1 MVPVIALVGRPNVG
15 KSTLFNRLT
24 KTRDAIVAEYAGLTR
39 DRQYGEA
46 KWQGRTYIVID
57 TGGISGDEEGID
69 AKMAEQSLQAIE
81 EADAVLF
88 MVDSRAGMTASDQM
102 IAEHLRKRN
111 KRSFLIA
118 NKVDTVDP
126 DIARAEF
133 SPLGQ
138 GDALPIA
145 AAHGRGVSQMLEAAL
160 GIFPRD
166 DGEPEPVEGEE
177 GAEPKAEEVVAEGQE
192 AKRIPGPSEK
202 DGIKIAIIGRPN
214 VGKSTLVNRM
224 LGEERV
230 IVYDQ
235 AGTTRDS
242 IYIPFER
249 DEEKYT
255 LIDTAGVRR
264 RGKIFEAVE
273 KFSVVKTLQAIQD
286 ANVVIFVM
294 DAREGV
300 VEHDLNLLGF
310 VLETGRAL
318 VIALNKWDGM
328 EQGEKDYVKTAL
340 EHRLMFVDWADIHF
354 ISAKHGTGVGH
365 LYKSVQTAF
374 KAAVTRWPTN
384 RLTQILEDCVQEHQ
398 PPTVNGRRI
407 KLRYAHL
414 GGANPPLIVIHG
426 NQVDAVPK
434 TYTRYL
440 ENTYRRVLKLV
451 GTPIRIEYKGGD
463 NPYEGKKNKLTER
476 QVNRKKR
483 LMSHH
488 KKAEKKRKD
497 KKR

>member
-24 KTRDAIVAEYAGLTR
+24 RSRDAIVGDLSGLTR

-46 KWQGRTYIVID
+46 KWEGRSYILVD

-69 AKMAEQSLQAIE
+69 EKMAEQSLLAIE
-81 EADAVLF
+81 EADVVLF
-88 MVDSRAGMTASDQM
+88 LVDARAGMTAGDQM
-102 IAEHLRKRN
+102 IGEHLRKRN
-111 KRSFLIA
+111 KRSYLVV
-118 NKVDTVDP
+118 NKIDNIDP

-133 SPLGQ
+133 SPMGM
-138 GDALPIA
+138 GEALPIA
-145 AAHGRGVSQMLEAAL
+145 GAHGRGITQLLEVAL
-160 GIFPRD
+160 GEYPRD
-166 DGEPEPVEGEE
+166 EE
-177 GAEPKAEEVVAEGQE
+177 ENALDEEVAEGEE

-230 IVYDQ
+230 VVYDQ
-235 AGTTRDS
+235 PGTTRDS

-249 DEEKYT
+249 NDEKYT
-255 LIDTAGVRR
+255 LIDTAGVRK
-264 RGKIFEAVE
+264 RGKIHEEVE
-273 KFSVVKTLQAIQD
+273 KFSVVKTLQAIKD

-300 VEHDLNLLGF
+300 VDHDLNLLGF
-310 VLETGRAL
+310 AIESGRAL

-328 EQGEKDYVKTAL
+328 EPGERDYVKTEL
-340 EHRLMFVDWADIHF
+340 ERRLFFVDYADIHF
-354 ISAKHGTGVGH
+354 ISALHGTGVGN
-365 LYKSVQTAF
+365 LYKSVQASF
-374 KAAVTRWPTN
+374 KSAITRWPTN
-384 RLTQILEDCVQEHQ
+384 RLTQILEDAVREHQ
-398 PPTVNGRRI
+398 PPMVGSRRI

-426 NQVDAVPK
+426 NQVEAVPK
-434 TYTRYL
+434 SYSRYL

-451 GTPIRIEYKGGD
+451 GTPIRIEYKGGE
-463 NPYEGKKNKLTER
+463 NPYEGNKNTLTDR
-476 QVNRKKR
+476 QVNKKRR

-488 KKAEKKRKD
+488 KKAD
-497 KKR
+497 KKRRDKK

>member
-24 KTRDAIVAEYAGLTR
+24 KTRNAIVAEYAGLTR

-81 EADAVLF
+81 EADTVLF
-88 MVDSRAGMTASDQM
+88 MVDSRAGMTAADQM
-102 IAEHLRKRN
+102 IGEHLRKRN
-111 KRSFLIA
+111 KRSFLVA

-133 SPLGQ
+133 SPLGL
-138 GDALPIA
+138 GDAFPIA
-145 AAHGRGVSQMLEAAL
+145 AAHGRGINALLEASL
-160 GIFPRD
+160 GIFPKD
-166 DGEPEPVEGEE
+166 DGEALEEGEA
-177 GAEPKAEEVVAEGQE
+177 AEIEEVAEGEE

-224 LGEERV
+224 LGEDRV

-249 DEEKYT
+249 NEEKYT

-286 ANVVIFVM
+286 ANVVVFVM

-328 EQGEKDYVKTAL
+328 EPREKDYVKTEL
-340 EHRLMFVDWADIHF
+340 ERRLMFVDFADIHF
-354 ISAKHGTGVGH
+354 ISALHGTGVGH
-365 LYKSVQTAF
+365 LYKSVQESF
-374 KAAVTRWPTN
+374 RSAVTRWPTSQ
-384 RLTQILEDCVQEHQ
+384 LTQILEDAVQVHQ
-398 PPTVNGRRI
+398 PPMVNGRRI

-426 NQVDAVPK
+426 NQVDAVPRS
-434 TYTRYL
+434 YSRYL

-451 GTPIRIEYKGGD
+451 GTPIRIEYKGGE
-463 NPYEGKKNKLTER
+463 NPYEGKKNTLTER
-476 QVNRKKR
+476 QVNKKRR

-488 KKAEKKRKD
+488 KKAEKKRRD

>member
-24 KTRDAIVAEYAGLTR
+24 KSRDAIVGDLSGLTR

-88 MVDSRAGMTASDQM
+88 MVDARAGLSASDQM
-102 IAEHLRKRN
+102 IGEHLRRRN
-111 KRSFLIA
+111 KRSFLVI
-118 NKVDTVDP
+118 NKVDNIDA
-126 DIARAEF
+126 DLARAEF
-133 SPLGQ
+133 ATMGMGESL
-138 GDALPIA
+138 AIA
-145 AAHGRGVSQMLEAAL
+145 GAHGRGITQMLEAVL
-160 GIFPRD
+160 GSFPKD
-166 DGEPEPVEGEE
+166 ATELPEGEE
-177 GAEPKAEEVVAEGQE
+177 EEVVLEGQE

-202 DGIKIAIIGRPN
+202 DGIKLAIIGRPN

-224 LGEERV
+224 LGEDRV
-230 IVYDQ
+230 IVFDQ

-249 DEEKYT
+249 DDEKYT

-286 ANVVIFVM
+286 SNVVVFVM

-300 VEHDLNLLGF
+300 VDHDLNLLGF
-310 VLETGRAL
+310 VLESGRAL

-328 EQGEKDYVKTAL
+328 DPSERDYVKVEL
-340 EHRLMFVDWADIHF
+340 QRRLFFVDFADIHF
-354 ISAKHGTGVGH
+354 ISALHGTGVGH
-365 LYKSVQTAF
+365 LYKSVQDSF
-374 KAAVTRWPTN
+374 KSAITRWPTN
-384 RLTQILEDCVQEHQ
+384 RLTQILEDAVGDHA
-398 PPTVNGRRI
+398 PPMVRNRRI

-434 TYTRYL
+434 SYVRYL

-451 GTPIRIEYKGGD
+451 GTPIRIEFKGGE
-463 NPYEGKKNKLTER
+463 NPYEGNKNTLTDR
-476 QVNRKKR
+476 QVNKKR
-483 LMSHH
+483 RMMTHH

-497 KKR
+497 KR

>member
-24 KTRDAIVAEYAGLTR
+24 RTRDAIVGDLSGLTR

-57 TGGISGDEEGID
+57 TGGISGDEDGID

-88 MVDSRAGMTASDQM
+88 MVDARAGLCAADQM
-102 IAEHLRKRN
+102 IGEHLRKRN
-111 KRSFLIA
+111 KRTFLVA
-118 NKVDTVDP
+118 NKVDNIDP
-126 DIARAEF
+126 DLARAEF
-133 SPLGQ
+133 SPLGM
-138 GDALPIA
+138 GDALAIA
-145 AAHGRGVSQMLEAAL
+145 GAHGRGITQMLEVAL
-160 GIFPRD
+160 GDFPKD
-166 DGEPEPVEGEE
+166 PVEEAFDPDEE
-177 GAEPKAEEVVAEGQE
+177 VAEGEE

-202 DGIKIAIIGRPN
+202 DGIKLAIIGRPN

-224 LGEERV
+224 LGEDRV

-249 DEEKYT
+249 DDEKYT

-273 KFSVVKTLQAIQD
+273 KFAGVKTLQAIQD
-286 ANVVIFVM
+286 ANVVVFVM
-294 DAREGV
+294 DARDGV
-300 VEHDLNLLGF
+300 VDHDLNLLGF
-310 VLETGRAL
+310 VLESGRAL

-328 EQGEKDYVKTAL
+328 EPSERDYVKTEL
-340 EHRLMFVDWADIHF
+340 QRRLFFVDFADIHF
-354 ISAKHGTGVGH
+354 ISALHGTGVGH
-365 LYKSVQTAF
+365 LYKSVQDSFRSAI
-374 KAAVTRWPTN
+374 TRWPTS
-384 RLTQILEDCVQEHQ
+384 RLTQILEDAVREHQ
-398 PPTVNGRRI
+398 PPMVNNRRI

-414 GGANPPLIVIHG
+414 GGANPPIIVIHG
-426 NQVDAVPK
+426 NQVEKVPRS
-434 TYTRYL
+434 YSRYL
-440 ENTYRRVLKLV
+440 ENTFRRVLKLV
-451 GTPIRIEYKGGD
+451 GTPIRIEYKGGE
-463 NPYEGKKNKLTER
+463 NPYEGNKNTLTDR
-476 QVNRKKR
+476 QVNKKR
-483 LMSHH
+483 RLMTHH

-497 KKR
+497 KR

>member
-24 KTRDAIVAEYAGLTR
+24 KSRDAIVGDLSGLTR

-88 MVDSRAGMTASDQM
+88 LVDARAGLSASDQM
-102 IAEHLRKRN
+102 IGEHLRRRN
-111 KRSFLIA
+111 KRSFLII
-118 NKVDTVDP
+118 NKVDNIDA
-126 DIARAEF
+126 DLARAEF
-133 SPLGQ
+133 SSMGMGESL
-138 GDALPIA
+138 AIA
-145 AAHGRGVSQMLEAAL
+145 GAHGRGITQMLEAVL
-160 GIFPRD
+160 GSFPKD
-166 DGEPEPVEGEE
+166 ATEPEEGEE
-177 GAEPKAEEVVAEGQE
+177 EEIVLEGQE

-202 DGIKIAIIGRPN
+202 DGIKLAIIGRPN

-249 DEEKYT
+249 DDEKYT

-286 ANVVIFVM
+286 SNVVVFVM

-300 VEHDLNLLGF
+300 VDHDLNLLGF
-310 VLETGRAL
+310 VLESGRAL

-328 EQGEKDYVKTAL
+328 EPSERDYVKVEL
-340 EHRLMFVDWADIHF
+340 QRRLFFVDFADIHF
-354 ISAKHGTGVGH
+354 ISALHGTGVGN
-365 LYKSVQTAF
+365 LYKSVQASF
-374 KAAVTRWPTN
+374 KSAITRWPTN
-384 RLTQILEDCVQEHQ
+384 RLTTILEDAVSDHA
-398 PPTVNGRRI
+398 PPMVNNRRI

-426 NQVDAVPK
+426 NQVEAVPK
-434 TYTRYL
+434 SYIRYL

-451 GTPIRIEYKGGD
+451 GTPIRIEFKGGD
-463 NPYEGKKNKLTER
+463 NPYEGNKNTLTDR
-476 QVNRKKR
+476 QVNKKRR

-497 KKR
+497 KR

>member
-24 KTRDAIVAEYAGLTR
+24 KSRDAIVGDLSGLTR

-69 AKMAEQSLQAIE
+69 AKTAEQSLQAIE

-88 MVDSRAGMTASDQM
+88 MVDARAGLSASDQM
-102 IAEHLRKRN
+102 IGEHLRRRN
-111 KRSFLIA
+111 KRSFLVI
-118 NKVDTVDP
+118 NKVDNIDA
-126 DIARAEF
+126 DLARAEF
-133 SPLGQ
+133 SSMGMGESL
-138 GDALPIA
+138 AIA
-145 AAHGRGVSQMLEAAL
+145 GAHGRGITQMLEAVL
-160 GIFPRD
+160 GSFPKD
-166 DGEPEPVEGEE
+166 ANELAEGEE
-177 GAEPKAEEVVAEGQE
+177 EEVVLEGQE

-202 DGIKIAIIGRPN
+202 DGIKLAIIGRPN

-224 LGEERV
+224 LGEDRV

-235 AGTTRDS
+235 PGTTRDS

-249 DEEKYT
+249 DDEKYT

-286 ANVVIFVM
+286 SNVVVFVM

-300 VEHDLNLLGF
+300 VDHDLNLLGF
-310 VLETGRAL
+310 VLESGRAL

-328 EQGEKDYVKTAL
+328 EPSERDYVKIEL
-340 EHRLMFVDWADIHF
+340 QRRLFFVDFADIHF
-354 ISAKHGTGVGH
+354 ISALHGTGVGN
-365 LYKSVQTAF
+365 LYKSVQASFTSAI
-374 KAAVTRWPTN
+374 TRWPTN
-384 RLTQILEDCVQEHQ
+384 RLTQILEDAVGDHA
-398 PPTVNGRRI
+398 PPMVRNRRI

-434 TYTRYL
+434 SYVRYL

-451 GTPIRIEYKGGD
+451 GTPIRIEFKGGE
-463 NPYEGKKNKLTER
+463 NPYEGNKNSLTDR
-476 QVNRKKR
+476 QVNKKR
-483 LMSHH
+483 RMMTHH

-497 KKR
+497 KR

>member
-24 KTRDAIVAEYAGLTR
+24 KSRDAIVAEYAGLTR

-57 TGGISGDEEGID
+57 TGGLTGDEEGID
-69 AKMAEQSLQAIE
+69 AKMAEQSLQAME
-81 EADAVLF
+81 EADAVMF
-88 MVDSRAGMTASDQM
+88 IVDARVGMTPGDQM
-102 IAEHLRKRN
+102 IAEHVRKLN
-111 KRSFLIA
+111 KRYFLVA
-118 NKVDTVDP
+118 NKVDSIDP
-126 DIARAEF
+126 DLARAEF
-133 SPLGQ
+133 SPLGL

-145 AAHGRGVSQMLEAAL
+145 AAHGRGVSYMLEQAL
-160 GIFPRD
+160 GSFPKD
-166 DGEPEPVEGEE
+166 VAEQDEAEQEGEGAEQAAEGEE
-177 GAEPKAEEVVAEGQE
+177 L
-192 AKRIPGPSEK
+192 KRIPGPSDK

-249 DEEKYT
+249 GEEKYT

-328 EQGEKDYVKTAL
+328 EQGEKDYVKTEL
-340 EHRLMFVDWADIHF
+340 ERRLFFVDYADIHF

-365 LYKSVQTAF
+365 LYKSVQAAF
-374 KAAVTRWPTN
+374 KSAITRWPTS
-384 RLTQILEDCVQEHQ
+384 RLTQILEDAVREHQ
-398 PPTVNGRRI
+398 PPMVNSRRI

-434 TYTRYL
+434 SYTRYL

-463 NPYEGKKNKLTER
+463 NPYEGKKNTLTDR
-476 QVNRKKR
+476 QVNKKRR

-488 KKAEKKRKD
+488 KKAEKKRRD

>member
-24 KTRDAIVAEYAGLTR
+24 RTRDAIVGDLSGLTR

-46 KWQGRTYIVID
+46 KWEGRSYILVD

-69 AKMAEQSLQAIE
+69 EKMAEQSLLAIE
-81 EADAVLF
+81 EADVVLF
-88 MVDSRAGMTASDQM
+88 LVDARAGLTAGDQM
-102 IAEHLRKRN
+102 IGEHLRKRN
-111 KRSFLIA
+111 KRSYLVV
-118 NKVDTVDP
+118 NKVDNIDP

-133 SPLGQ
+133 APMGLGE
-138 GDALPIA
+138 ALPIA
-145 AAHGRGVSQMLEAAL
+145 GAHGRGITQMLEVAL
-160 GIFPRD
+160 GDFARD
-166 DGEPEPVEGEE
+166 EE
-177 GAEPKAEEVVAEGQE
+177 ENALDEDVAEGEE

-224 LGEERV
+224 LGEDRV
-230 IVYDQ
+230 VVYDQ
-235 AGTTRDS
+235 PGTTRDS

-249 DEEKYT
+249 NDEKYT
-255 LIDTAGVRR
+255 LIDTAGVRK
-264 RGKIFEAVE
+264 RGKIHEEVE
-273 KFSVVKTLQAIQD
+273 KFSVVKTLQAIKD

-300 VEHDLNLLGF
+300 VDHDLNLLGF
-310 VLETGRAL
+310 AIESGRAL

-328 EQGEKDYVKTAL
+328 EPGERDYVKTEL
-340 EHRLMFVDWADIHF
+340 ERRLFFVDYADIHF
-354 ISAKHGTGVGH
+354 ISALHGTGVGN
-365 LYKSVQTAF
+365 LYKSVQASFTSAI
-374 KAAVTRWPTN
+374 TRWPTN
-384 RLTQILEDCVQEHQ
+384 RLTQILEDAVQEHQ
-398 PPTVNGRRI
+398 PPMVSGRRI

-426 NQVDAVPK
+426 NQVGAVPK
-434 TYTRYL
+434 SYTRYL
-440 ENTYRRVLKLV
+440 ENTFRRVLKLV

-463 NPYEGKKNKLTER
+463 NPYEGNKNTLTDR
-476 QVNRKKR
+476 QVNKKRR

-488 KKAEKKRKD
+488 KKAEKKRRD

>member
-24 KTRDAIVAEYAGLTR
+24 RTRDAIVGDLSGLTR

-46 KWQGRTYIVID
+46 KWEGRSYILVD
-57 TGGISGDEEGID
+57 TGGITGDEEGID
-69 AKMAEQSLQAIE
+69 EKMAEQSLLAIE
-81 EADAVLF
+81 EADVVLF
-88 MVDSRAGMTASDQM
+88 LVDARAGMTAGDQM
-102 IAEHLRKRN
+102 IGEHLRKRN
-111 KRSFLIA
+111 KRSYLVV
-118 NKVDTVDP
+118 NKIDNIDP

-133 SPLGQ
+133 SPMGM
-138 GDALPIA
+138 GEALPIA
-145 AAHGRGVSQMLEAAL
+145 GAHGRGITQLLETAL
-160 GIFPRD
+160 GEYPRD
-166 DGEPEPVEGEE
+166 EDDGATDED
-177 GAEPKAEEVVAEGQE
+177 VAEGEE

-230 IVYDQ
+230 VVYDQ
-235 AGTTRDS
+235 PGTTRDS

-249 DEEKYT
+249 NDEKYT
-255 LIDTAGVRR
+255 LIDTAGVRK
-264 RGKIFEAVE
+264 RGKIHEEVE
-273 KFSVVKTLQAIQD
+273 KFSVVKTLQAIKD

-300 VEHDLNLLGF
+300 VDHDLNLLGF
-310 VLETGRAL
+310 AIESGRAL

-328 EQGEKDYVKTAL
+328 EPGERDYVKTEL
-340 EHRLMFVDWADIHF
+340 ERRLFFVDYADIHF
-354 ISAKHGTGVGH
+354 ISALHGTGVGN
-365 LYKSVQTAF
+365 LYKSVQASF
-374 KAAVTRWPTN
+374 MSAITRWPTN
-384 RLTQILEDCVQEHQ
+384 RLTQILEDAVREHQ
-398 PPTVNGRRI
+398 PPMVSGRRI

-434 TYTRYL
+434 SYSRYL
-440 ENTYRRVLKLV
+440 ENTFRRVLKLV
-451 GTPIRIEYKGGD
+451 GTPIRIEYKGGE
-463 NPYEGKKNKLTER
+463 NPYEGKKNTLTDR
-476 QVNRKKR
+476 QVNKKRR

-488 KKAEKKRKD
+488 KKAEKKRRD
-497 KKR
+497 KK

>member
-24 KTRDAIVAEYAGLTR
+24 KSRDAIVAEYAGLTR

-88 MVDSRAGMTASDQM
+88 MVDSRAGLTAADQL

-111 KRSFLIA
+111 KRCFLVA

-133 SPLGQ
+133 SPLGL

-145 AAHGRGVSQMLEAAL
+145 AAHGRGIGQMLEQAL
-160 GIFPRD
+160 GMFPRD
-166 DGEPEPVEGEE
+166 DAGEEAPGELEGETGE
-177 GAEPKAEEVVAEGQE
+177 VEPRPRLE
-192 AKRIPGPSEK
+192 PGPSEK
-202 DGIKIAIIGRPN
+202 EGIKIAIVGRPN

-328 EQGEKDYVKTAL
+328 DQGEKDYVKTEL
-340 EHRLMFVDWADIHF
+340 ERRLFFVDFADIHF

-365 LYKSVQTAF
+365 LYKSVQAAF
-374 KAAVTRWPTN
+374 KSAVTRWPTS
-384 RLTQILEDCVQEHQ
+384 RLTQILEDAVQEHQ
-398 PPTVNGRRI
+398 PPMVNGRRI

-426 NQVDAVPK
+426 NQVEAVPK
-434 TYTRYL
+434 SYTRYL

-451 GTPIRIEYKGGD
+451 GTPIRIDYKGGE
-463 NPYEGKKNKLTER
+463 NPYEGKKNSLTAR
-476 QVNRKKR
+476 QVNKKRR

-488 KKAEKKRKD
+488 KKAEKKKKD
-497 KKR
+497 KRR

>member
-1 MVPVIALVGRPNVG
+1 MESRMVPVIALVGRPNVG

-24 KTRDAIVAEYAGLTR
+24 KSRDAIVAEYAGLTR

-88 MVDSRAGMTASDQM
+88 MVDSRAGLTAADQM

-111 KRSFLIA
+111 KRSFLVA

-126 DIARAEF
+126 DLARAEF
-133 SPLGQ
+133 SPLGL

-145 AAHGRGVSQMLEAAL
+145 AAHGRGISHMLDAAL
-160 GIFPRD
+160 GIFPKD
-166 DGEPEPVEGEE
+166 NAEEGEAVEGEV
-177 GAEPKAEEVVAEGQE
+177 AEEVAEGQE

-249 DEEKYT
+249 DGEKYT

-328 EQGEKDYVKTAL
+328 EPGEKDYVKTEL
-340 EHRLMFVDWADIHF
+340 ERRLFFVDFADIHF

-365 LYKSVQTAF
+365 LYKSVQASFTS
-374 KAAVTRWPTN
+374 AVTRWPTS
-384 RLTQILEDCVQEHQ
+384 RLTQILEDAVREHQ
-398 PPTVNGRRI
+398 PPMVAGRRI

-434 TYTRYL
+434 SYSRYL

-451 GTPIRIEYKGGD
+451 GTPIRIEYKGGE
-463 NPYEGKKNKLTER
+463 NPYEGKKNTLTDR
-476 QVNRKKR
+476 QVNKKRR

-488 KKAEKKRKD
+488 KKAEKKRRD

>member
-24 KTRDAIVAEYAGLTR
+24 RSRDAIVGDLSGLTR

-88 MVDSRAGMTASDQM
+88 LVDARAGLCAADQM
-102 IAEHLRKRN
+102 ISEHLRRRGKQA
-111 KRSFLIA
+111 FLIV
-118 NKVDTVDP
+118 NKVDNLDSDV
-126 DIARAEF
+126 ALAEF
-133 SPLGQ
+133 SPLGMAT
-138 GDALPIA
+138 ALPIA
-145 AAHGRGVSQMLEAAL
+145 GAHGRGISQMLEATIGSFPKDADPAL
-160 GIFPRD
+160 I
-166 DGEPEPVEGEE
+166 DGESEEIVE
-177 GAEPKAEEVVAEGQE
+177 EGQE

-230 IVYDQ
+230 IVYDH

-264 RGKIFEAVE
+264 RGKIFESVE

-300 VEHDLNLLGF
+300 VDHDLNLLGF

-328 EQGEKDYVKTAL
+328 ESSERDYVKKEL
-340 EHRLMFVDWADIHF
+340 ERRLFFVDFADIHF
-354 ISAKHGTGVGH
+354 ISAKHGTGVGN
-365 LYKSVQTAF
+365 LYKSVQNSFTS
-374 KAAVTRWPTN
+374 AVTRWPTS
-384 RLTQILEDCVQEHQ
+384 RLTQILEDAVREHQ
-398 PPTVNGRRI
+398 PPMVNGRRI

-434 TYTRYL
+434 SYIRYL
-440 ENTYRRVLKLV
+440 ENTYRRVLRLV
-451 GTPIRIEYKGGD
+451 GTPIRIEFKGGD
-463 NPYEGKKNKLTER
+463 NPYEGKKNTLTDR
-476 QVNRKKR
+476 QVNKKRR

-488 KKAEKKRKD
+488 KKAEKKRRD
-497 KKR
+497 KK

>member
-24 KTRDAIVAEYAGLTR
+24 KSRDAIVGDLSGLTR

-81 EADAVLF
+81 EADVVLF
-88 MVDSRAGMTASDQM
+88 LVDARAGLSASDQM
-102 IAEHLRKRN
+102 IGEHLRRRN
-111 KRSFLIA
+111 KRSFLVI
-118 NKVDTVDP
+118 NKVDNIDA
-126 DIARAEF
+126 DLARAEF
-133 SPLGQ
+133 ASMGMGESL
-138 GDALPIA
+138 AIA
-145 AAHGRGVSQMLEAAL
+145 GAHGRGITQMLEAVL
-160 GIFPRD
+160 STFPKD
-166 DGEPEPVEGEE
+166 AAEPEEGEE
-177 GAEPKAEEVVAEGQE
+177 EEIVLEGQE

-202 DGIKIAIIGRPN
+202 DGIKLAIIGRPN

-249 DEEKYT
+249 DDEKYT

-286 ANVVIFVM
+286 SNVVVFVM

-300 VEHDLNLLGF
+300 VDHDLNLLGF
-310 VLETGRAL
+310 VLESGRAL

-328 EQGEKDYVKTAL
+328 EPSERDYVKVEL
-340 EHRLMFVDWADIHF
+340 QRRLFFVDFADIHF
-354 ISAKHGTGVGH
+354 ISALHGTGVGN
-365 LYKSVQTAF
+365 LYKSVQASF
-374 KAAVTRWPTN
+374 KSAITRWPTN
-384 RLTQILEDCVQEHQ
+384 RLTQILEDAVSDHAPPMVQ
-398 PPTVNGRRI
+398 NRRI

-426 NQVDAVPK
+426 NQVDSVPK
-434 TYTRYL
+434 SYVRYL

-451 GTPIRIEYKGGD
+451 GTPIRIEFKGGE
-463 NPYEGKKNKLTER
+463 NPYEGNKNTLTDR
-476 QVNRKKR
+476 QVNKKRR

-488 KKAEKKRKD
+488 KKADKKRKD
-497 KKR
+497 KR

>member
-24 KTRDAIVAEYAGLTR
+24 KSRDAIVGDLSGLTR

-88 MVDSRAGMTASDQM
+88 LVDARAGLSASDQM
-102 IAEHLRKRN
+102 IGEHLRRRN
-111 KRSFLIA
+111 KRSFLII
-118 NKVDTVDP
+118 NKVDNIDA
-126 DIARAEF
+126 DLARAEF
-133 SPLGQ
+133 SSMGMGESL
-138 GDALPIA
+138 AIA
-145 AAHGRGVSQMLEAAL
+145 GAHGRGITQMLEAVL
-160 GIFPRD
+160 GSFPKD
-166 DGEPEPVEGEE
+166 PTEPEEGEE
-177 GAEPKAEEVVAEGQE
+177 EEIVLEGQE

-202 DGIKIAIIGRPN
+202 DGIKLAIIGRPN

-249 DEEKYT
+249 DDEKYT

-286 ANVVIFVM
+286 SNVVVFVM

-300 VEHDLNLLGF
+300 VDHDLNLLGF
-310 VLETGRAL
+310 VLESGRAL

-328 EQGEKDYVKTAL
+328 EPSERDYVKVEL
-340 EHRLMFVDWADIHF
+340 QRRLFFVDFADIHF
-354 ISAKHGTGVGH
+354 ISALHGTGVGN
-365 LYKSVQTAF
+365 LYKSVQASF
-374 KAAVTRWPTN
+374 KSAITRWPTN
-384 RLTQILEDCVQEHQ
+384 RLTTILEDAVSDHA
-398 PPTVNGRRI
+398 PPMVNNRRI

-426 NQVDAVPK
+426 NQVEAVPK
-434 TYTRYL
+434 SYIRYL

-451 GTPIRIEYKGGD
+451 GTPIRIEFKGGD
-463 NPYEGKKNKLTER
+463 NPYEGNKNTLTDR
-476 QVNRKKR
+476 QVNKKRR

-497 KKR
+497 KR

>member
-24 KTRDAIVAEYAGLTR
+24 KSRDAIVAEYAGLTR

-88 MVDSRAGMTASDQM
+88 MVDSRAGLTAADQM

-111 KRSFLIA
+111 KRSFLVA

-126 DIARAEF
+126 DLARAEF
-133 SPLGQ
+133 SPLGL

-145 AAHGRGVSQMLEAAL
+145 AAHGRGISHMLDAAL
-160 GIFPRD
+160 GIFPKD
-166 DGEPEPVEGEE
+166 NAEEGEAVEGEV
-177 GAEPKAEEVVAEGQE
+177 AEEVAEGQE

-249 DEEKYT
+249 DGEKYT

-328 EQGEKDYVKTAL
+328 EPGEKDYVKTEL
-340 EHRLMFVDWADIHF
+340 ERRLFFVDFADIHF

-365 LYKSVQTAF
+365 LYKSVQASFTS
-374 KAAVTRWPTN
+374 AVTRWPTS
-384 RLTQILEDCVQEHQ
+384 RLTQILEDAVREHQ
-398 PPTVNGRRI
+398 PPMAAGRRI

-434 TYTRYL
+434 SYSRYL

-451 GTPIRIEYKGGD
+451 GTPIRIEYKGGE
-463 NPYEGKKNKLTER
+463 NPYEGKKNTLTDR
-476 QVNRKKR
+476 QVNKKRR

-488 KKAEKKRKD
+488 KKAEKKRRD

>member
-24 KTRDAIVAEYAGLTR
+24 KSRDAIVAEYAGLTR

-88 MVDSRAGMTASDQM
+88 MVDSRAGLTAADQM

-111 KRSFLIA
+111 KRSFLVA

-126 DIARAEF
+126 DLARAEF
-133 SPLGQ
+133 SPLGL

-145 AAHGRGVSQMLEAAL
+145 AAHGRGISHMLDAAL
-160 GIFPRD
+160 GIFPKD
-166 DGEPEPVEGEE
+166 NAEEGETVEGEV
-177 GAEPKAEEVVAEGQE
+177 AEEVAEGQE

-249 DEEKYT
+249 DGEKYT

-328 EQGEKDYVKTAL
+328 EPGEKDYVKTEL
-340 EHRLMFVDWADIHF
+340 ERRLFFVDFADIHF

-365 LYKSVQTAF
+365 LYKSVQASFTS
-374 KAAVTRWPTN
+374 AVTRWPTS
-384 RLTQILEDCVQEHQ
+384 RLTQILEDAVREHQ
-398 PPTVNGRRI
+398 PPMVAGRRI

-434 TYTRYL
+434 SYSRYL

-451 GTPIRIEYKGGD
+451 GTPIRIEYKGGE
-463 NPYEGKKNKLTER
+463 NPYEGKKNTLTDR
-476 QVNRKKR
+476 QVNKKRR

-488 KKAEKKRKD
+488 KKAEKKRRD

>member
-24 KTRDAIVAEYAGLTR
+24 RTRDAIVGDLSGLTR

-57 TGGISGDEEGID
+57 TGGISGDEDGID
-69 AKMAEQSLQAIE
+69 SKMAEQSLQAIE

-88 MVDSRAGMTASDQM
+88 MVDARAGLCAADQM
-102 IAEHLRKRN
+102 IGEHLRKRN
-111 KRSFLIA
+111 KRTFLVA
-118 NKVDTVDP
+118 NKVDNIDP
-126 DIARAEF
+126 DLARAEF
-133 SPLGQ
+133 SPLGM
-138 GDALPIA
+138 GDALAIA
-145 AAHGRGVSQMLEAAL
+145 GAHGRGITQMLETAL
-160 GIFPRD
+160 GDFPKD
-166 DGEPEPVEGEE
+166 PVDEAFDPDEE
-177 GAEPKAEEVVAEGQE
+177 VAEGEE

-202 DGIKIAIIGRPN
+202 DGIKLAIIGRPN

-224 LGEERV
+224 LGEDRV

-249 DEEKYT
+249 DDEKYT

-286 ANVVIFVM
+286 ANVVVFVM

-300 VEHDLNLLGF
+300 VDHDLNLLGF
-310 VLETGRAL
+310 VLESGRAL

-328 EQGEKDYVKTAL
+328 EPSERDYVKTEL
-340 EHRLMFVDWADIHF
+340 QRRLFFVDFADIHF
-354 ISAKHGTGVGH
+354 ISALHGTGVGH
-365 LYKSVQTAF
+365 LYKSVQDSFRSAI
-374 KAAVTRWPTN
+374 TRWPTS
-384 RLTQILEDCVQEHQ
+384 RLTQILEDAVREHQ
-398 PPTVNGRRI
+398 PPMVNNRRI

-414 GGANPPLIVIHG
+414 GGANPPIIVIHG
-426 NQVDAVPK
+426 NQVEKVPRS
-434 TYTRYL
+434 YSRYL
-440 ENTYRRVLKLV
+440 ENTFRRVLKLV
-451 GTPIRIEYKGGD
+451 GTPIRIEYKGGE
-463 NPYEGKKNKLTER
+463 NPYEGNKNTLTDR
-476 QVNRKKR
+476 QVNKKR
-483 LMSHH
+483 RLMTHH

-497 KKR
+497 KR

>member
-24 KTRDAIVAEYAGLTR
+24 RTRDAIVAEFAGLTR

-46 KWQGRTYIVID
+46 KWQGRTYIVVD

-88 MVDSRAGMTASDQM
+88 MVDSRACLTAADQM
-102 IAEHLRKRN
+102 IAEHLRRRN
-111 KRSFLIA
+111 KRCFLVA

-133 SPLGQ
+133 SVLGL
-138 GDALPIA
+138 GDAIPIA
-145 AAHGRGVSQMLEAAL
+145 AAHGRGVSQLLQEAL
-160 GIFPRD
+160 GVFPKD
-166 DGEPEPVEGEE
+166 DDAQELGEDGEEPEI
-177 GAEPKAEEVVAEGQE
+177 VAEGQE
-192 AKRIPGPSEK
+192 MARIPGPSEK
-202 DGIKIAIIGRPN
+202 DGIKIGIIGRPN

-249 DEEKYT
+249 DDERYT

-294 DAREGV
+294 DAKEGV
-300 VEHDLNLLGF
+300 VDHDLNLLGF

-328 EQGEKDYVKTAL
+328 EPSQRDFVKTEL
-340 EHRLMFVDWADIHF
+340 ERRLFFVDFANIHF

-365 LYKSVQTAF
+365 LYKSVQDSF
-374 KAAVTRWPTN
+374 RSAVTRWPTS
-384 RLTQILEDCVQEHQ
+384 RLTQILEDAVQEHQ
-398 PPTVNGRRI
+398 PPMVNGRRI

-426 NQVDAVPK
+426 NQVDQVPRS
-434 TYTRYL
+434 YTRYL
-440 ENTYRRVLKLV
+440 ENTYRRILKLV

-463 NPYEGKKNKLTER
+463 NPYEGRKNKLTER
-476 QVNRKKR
+476 QVNKKRR

-488 KKAEKKRKD
+488 KKAD
-497 KKR
+497 KKRRDKR

>member
-24 KTRDAIVAEYAGLTR
+24 RTRDAIVGDLSGLTR

-88 MVDSRAGMTASDQM
+88 LVDARAGLSASDQM
-102 IAEHLRKRN
+102 IGEHLRKRN
-111 KRSFLIA
+111 KRSFLVV
-118 NKVDTVDP
+118 NKVDNLDP
-126 DIARAEF
+126 DLARAEF
-133 SPLGQ
+133 SPLGM
-138 GDALPIA
+138 GEALPIA
-145 AAHGRGVSQMLEAAL
+145 GAHGRGITQMLEAAL
-160 GIFPRD
+160 GQFPKD
-166 DGEPEPVEGEE
+166 AGELEEGEE
-177 GAEPKAEEVVAEGQE
+177 AEEVAEGEE

-202 DGIKIAIIGRPN
+202 DGIKLAIIGRPN

-224 LGEERV
+224 LGEDRV

-249 DEEKYT
+249 DDEKYT

-286 ANVVIFVM
+286 SNVVVFVM

-300 VEHDLNLLGF
+300 VDHDLNLLGF
-310 VLETGRAL
+310 VLESGRAL

-328 EQGEKDYVKTAL
+328 EPSERDYVKTEL
-340 EHRLMFVDWADIHF
+340 QRRLFFVDFADIHF
-354 ISAKHGTGVGH
+354 ISALHGTGVGH
-365 LYKSVQTAF
+365 LYKSVQASF
-374 KAAVTRWPTN
+374 QSAITRWPTS
-384 RLTQILEDCVQEHQ
+384 RLTQILEDAVREHQ
-398 PPTVNGRRI
+398 PPMVNGRRI

-426 NQVDAVPK
+426 NQVDAVPRA
-434 TYTRYL
+434 YSRYL

-451 GTPIRIEYKGGD
+451 GTPIRIEYKGGE
-463 NPYEGKKNKLTER
+463 NPYEDKKNTLTDR
-476 QVNRKKR
+476 QVNKKRR

>member
-24 KTRDAIVAEYAGLTR
+24 RTRDAIVGDLSGLTR

-57 TGGISGDEEGID
+57 TGGISGDEDGID
-69 AKMAEQSLQAIE
+69 SKMAEQSLQAIE

-88 MVDSRAGMTASDQM
+88 MVDARAGLCAADQM
-102 IAEHLRKRN
+102 IGEHLRKRN
-111 KRSFLIA
+111 KRTFLVA
-118 NKVDTVDP
+118 NKVDNIDP
-126 DIARAEF
+126 DLARAEF
-133 SPLGQ
+133 SPLGM
-138 GDALPIA
+138 GDALAIA
-145 AAHGRGVSQMLEAAL
+145 GAHGRGITQMLETAL
-160 GIFPRD
+160 GDFPKD
-166 DGEPEPVEGEE
+166 PVDEAFDPDEE
-177 GAEPKAEEVVAEGQE
+177 VAEGEE

-202 DGIKIAIIGRPN
+202 DGIKLAIIGRPN

-224 LGEERV
+224 LGEDRV

-235 AGTTRDS
+235 PGTTRDS

-249 DEEKYT
+249 DDEKYT

-286 ANVVIFVM
+286 ANVVVFVM

-300 VEHDLNLLGF
+300 VDHDLNLLGF
-310 VLETGRAL
+310 VRESGRAL

-328 EQGEKDYVKTAL
+328 EPSERDYVKTEL
-340 EHRLMFVDWADIHF
+340 QRRLFFVDFADIHF
-354 ISAKHGTGVGH
+354 ISALHGTGVGH
-365 LYKSVQTAF
+365 LYKSVQDSFRSAI
-374 KAAVTRWPTN
+374 TRWPTS
-384 RLTQILEDCVQEHQ
+384 RLTQILEDAVREHQ
-398 PPTVNGRRI
+398 PPMVNNRRI

-414 GGANPPLIVIHG
+414 GGANPPIIVIHG
-426 NQVDAVPK
+426 NQVEKVPRS
-434 TYTRYL
+434 YSRYL
-440 ENTYRRVLKLV
+440 ENTFRRVLKLV
-451 GTPIRIEYKGGD
+451 GTPIRIEYKGGE
-463 NPYEGKKNKLTER
+463 NPYEGNKNTLTDR
-476 QVNRKKR
+476 QVNKKR
-483 LMSHH
+483 RLMTHH

-497 KKR
+497 KR

>member
-24 KTRDAIVAEYAGLTR
+24 KSRDAIVGDLSGLTR

-88 MVDSRAGMTASDQM
+88 LVDARAGLSASDQM
-102 IAEHLRKRN
+102 IGEHLRRRN
-111 KRSFLIA
+111 KRSFLVI
-118 NKVDTVDP
+118 NKVDNIDA
-126 DIARAEF
+126 DLARAEF
-133 SPLGQ
+133 SSMGMGESL
-138 GDALPIA
+138 AIA
-145 AAHGRGVSQMLEAAL
+145 GAHGRGITQMLEAVL
-160 GIFPRD
+160 GSFPKD
-166 DGEPEPVEGEE
+166 ASELEEGEE
-177 GAEPKAEEVVAEGQE
+177 EEVVLEGQE

-202 DGIKIAIIGRPN
+202 DGIKLAIIGRPN

-249 DEEKYT
+249 DDEKYT

-286 ANVVIFVM
+286 SNVVVFVM

-300 VEHDLNLLGF
+300 VDHDLNLLGF
-310 VLETGRAL
+310 VLESGRAL

-328 EQGEKDYVKTAL
+328 EPSERDYVKVEL
-340 EHRLMFVDWADIHF
+340 QRRLFFVDFADIHF
-354 ISAKHGTGVGH
+354 ISALHGTGVGN
-365 LYKSVQTAF
+365 LYKSVQASF
-374 KAAVTRWPTN
+374 KSAITRWPTN
-384 RLTQILEDCVQEHQ
+384 RLTTILEDAVSDHA
-398 PPTVNGRRI
+398 PPMVNNRRI

-426 NQVDAVPK
+426 NQVEAVPK
-434 TYTRYL
+434 SYIRYL
-440 ENTYRRVLKLV
+440 VNTYRRVLKLV
-451 GTPIRIEYKGGD
+451 GTPIRIEFKGGD
-463 NPYEGKKNKLTER
+463 NPYEGNKNTLTDR
-476 QVNRKKR
+476 QVNKKRR

-497 KKR
+497 KR

>member
-15 KSTLFNRLT
+15 KSTMFNRLT
-24 KTRDAIVAEYAGLTR
+24 KSRDAIVAEYSGLTR

-46 KWQGRTYIVID
+46 KWQGRTYILID
-57 TGGISGDEEGID
+57 TGGLSGDEEGID

-88 MVDSRAGMTASDQM
+88 LVDSRDGLTPTDQM
-102 IAEHLRKRN
+102 IGEHLRKRN
-111 KRSFLIA
+111 KRCFVLA

-126 DIARAEF
+126 EIARAEF
-133 SPLGQ
+133 SPLGL
-138 GDALPIA
+138 GDALPVS
-145 AAHGRGVSQMLEAAL
+145 AAHGRGIQAMLEAAL
-160 GIFPRD
+160 GVFPRD
-166 DGEPEPVEGEE
+166 EVEEPEDVEPAAGD
-177 GAEPKAEEVVAEGQE
+177 GQP
-192 AKRIPGPSEK
+192 RRTPGPDEK

-224 LGEERV
+224 LGEDRV

-249 DEEKYT
+249 GDEKYT

-286 ANVVIFVM
+286 ANVVVFVM

-328 EQGEKDYVKTAL
+328 QPGERDYVKTEL
-340 EHRLMFVDWADIHF
+340 ERRLFFVNFADVHF
-354 ISAKHGTGVGH
+354 ISALHGTGVGH
-365 LYKSVQTAF
+365 LYKSVQAAF
-374 KAAVTRWPTN
+374 TSAVTRWPTN
-384 RLTQILEDCVQEHQ
+384 RLTQILEDAVQEHQ
-398 PPTVNGRRI
+398 PPLVNGRRI

-426 NQVDAVPK
+426 NQVEAVPK
-434 TYTRYL
+434 SYSRYL

-451 GTPIRIEYKGGD
+451 GTPIRIEYKGGE
-463 NPYEGKKNKLTER
+463 NPYEGNKNKLTER
-476 QVNRKKR
+476 QVNKKRR

-488 KKAEKKRKD
+488 KKAEKKRRD

>member
-24 KTRDAIVAEYAGLTR
+24 KSRDAIVGDLSGLTR

-88 MVDSRAGMTASDQM
+88 LVDARAGLSASDQM
-102 IAEHLRKRN
+102 IGEHLRRRN
-111 KRSFLIA
+111 KRSFLVI
-118 NKVDTVDP
+118 NKVDNIDA
-126 DIARAEF
+126 DLARAEF
-133 SPLGQ
+133 SSMGMGESL
-138 GDALPIA
+138 AIA
-145 AAHGRGVSQMLEAAL
+145 GAHGRGITQMLEAVL
-160 GIFPRD
+160 GSFPKD
-166 DGEPEPVEGEE
+166 ASELEEGEE
-177 GAEPKAEEVVAEGQE
+177 EEVVLEGQE

-202 DGIKIAIIGRPN
+202 DGIKLAIIGRPN

-249 DEEKYT
+249 DDEKYT

-286 ANVVIFVM
+286 SNVVVFVM

-300 VEHDLNLLGF
+300 VDHDLNLLGF
-310 VLETGRAL
+310 VLESGRAL

-328 EQGEKDYVKTAL
+328 EPSERDYVKVEL
-340 EHRLMFVDWADIHF
+340 QRRLFFVDFADIHF
-354 ISAKHGTGVGH
+354 ISALHGTGVGN
-365 LYKSVQTAF
+365 LYKSVQASF
-374 KAAVTRWPTN
+374 KSAITRWPTN
-384 RLTQILEDCVQEHQ
+384 RLTTILEDAVSDHA
-398 PPTVNGRRI
+398 PPMVNNRRI

-426 NQVDAVPK
+426 NQVEAVPK
-434 TYTRYL
+434 SYIRYL

-451 GTPIRIEYKGGD
+451 GTPIRIEFKGGD
-463 NPYEGKKNKLTER
+463 NPYEGNKNTLTDR
-476 QVNRKKR
+476 QVNKKRR

-497 KKR
+497 KR

>member
-88 MVDSRAGMTASDQM
+88 MVDSRAGMTAADQM

-111 KRSFLIA
+111 KRSFLVA

-133 SPLGQ
+133 SPLGL

-145 AAHGRGVSQMLEAAL
+145 AAHGRGINAMLEQAL
-160 GIFPRD
+160 GIFPKD
-166 DGEPEPVEGEE
+166 NAEEGEE
-177 GAEPKAEEVVAEGQE
+177 EGEAEVVAEGE
-192 AKRIPGPSEK
+192 EPKRIPGPSEK

-249 DEEKYT
+249 GEEKYT

-328 EQGEKDYVKTAL
+328 DSGQRDYVKTEL
-340 EHRLMFVDWADIHF
+340 ERRLSFVDFADIHF
-354 ISAKHGTGVGH
+354 ISALHGTGVGH
-365 LYKSVQTAF
+365 LYKSVQASF
-374 KAAVTRWPTN
+374 QSAITRWPTS
-384 RLTQILEDCVQEHQ
+384 RLTQILEDAVQEHQ
-398 PPTVNGRRI
+398 PPLVNGRRI

-426 NQVDAVPK
+426 NQVEAVPK
-434 TYTRYL
+434 SYSRYL
-440 ENTYRRVLKLV
+440 ENTFRRVLRLV
-451 GTPIRIEYKGGD
+451 GTPIRIEYKGGE

-476 QVNRKKR
+476 QVNKKRR

-488 KKAEKKRKD
+488 KKAEKKRRD

>member
-1 MVPVIALVGRPNVG
+1 
-15 KSTLFNRLT
+15 
-24 KTRDAIVAEYAGLTR
+24 
-39 DRQYGEA
+39 
-46 KWQGRTYIVID
+46 WQGRTYIVID

-88 MVDSRAGMTASDQM
+88 LVDARAGLSASDQM
-102 IAEHLRKRN
+102 IGEHLRRRN
-111 KRSFLIA
+111 KRSFLVI
-118 NKVDTVDP
+118 NKVDNIDA
-126 DIARAEF
+126 DLARAEF
-133 SPLGQ
+133 SSMGMGESL
-138 GDALPIA
+138 AIA
-145 AAHGRGVSQMLEAAL
+145 GAHGRGITQMLEAVL
-160 GIFPRD
+160 GSFPKD
-166 DGEPEPVEGEE
+166 ATEPEEGEE
-177 GAEPKAEEVVAEGQE
+177 EEIVLEGQE

-202 DGIKIAIIGRPN
+202 DGIKLAIIGRPN

-249 DEEKYT
+249 DDEKYT

-286 ANVVIFVM
+286 SNVVVFVM

-300 VEHDLNLLGF
+300 VDHDLNLLGF
-310 VLETGRAL
+310 VLESGRAL

-328 EQGEKDYVKTAL
+328 EPSERDYVKVEL
-340 EHRLMFVDWADIHF
+340 QRRLFFVDFADIHF
-354 ISAKHGTGVGH
+354 ISALHGTGVGN
-365 LYKSVQTAF
+365 LYKSVQASF
-374 KAAVTRWPTN
+374 KSAITRWPTN
-384 RLTQILEDCVQEHQ
+384 RLTTILEDAVSDHA
-398 PPTVNGRRI
+398 PPMVNNRRI

-426 NQVDAVPK
+426 NQVEAVPK
-434 TYTRYL
+434 SYIRYL

-451 GTPIRIEYKGGD
+451 GTPIRIEFKGGD
-463 NPYEGKKNKLTER
+463 NPYEGNKNTLTDR
-476 QVNRKKR
+476 QVNKKRR

-497 KKR
+497 KR